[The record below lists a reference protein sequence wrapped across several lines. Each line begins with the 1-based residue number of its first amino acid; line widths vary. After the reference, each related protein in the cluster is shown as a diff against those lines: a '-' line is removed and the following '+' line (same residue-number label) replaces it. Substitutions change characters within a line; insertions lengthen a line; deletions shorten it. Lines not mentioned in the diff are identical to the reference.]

1 MAICVV
7 LVSALGFVHLKC
19 CRRRHDA
26 ASFAKSTTA
35 DVARGDVRSPRTV
48 TQAAMG
54 KVIPELRDRSGEIS
68 KSDEKTN
75 NNSPSRL
82 DGMVIEARVI
92 NAYFEDD

>member
-1 MAICVV
+1 
-7 LVSALGFVHLKC
+7 
-19 CRRRHDA
+19 
-26 ASFAKSTTA
+26 
-35 DVARGDVRSPRTV
+35 
-48 TQAAMG
+48 MG
-54 KVIPELRDRSGEIS
+54 KVISELRDRSGEIS